1 MGIQKICLWK
11 SGVSSCH
18 GRFPGSLQGEGK
30 EKEDDDPLNGE
41 DSGDDLDDCDFEGIG
56 YELGMVEGQIC
67 SIPYELFDLPDLREI
82 LSLETWNSCLTEEER
97 FSLTAYLPD
106 MDEWTFWLTLK
117 DLFSGSDIYFGNPM
131 DTFFRRL
138 KSGFYPPN
146 ISCLRDALQFLERRK
161 YYHAIRSHHHKMV
174 QMFIDMRSLWDEC
187 DMSAGIAE
195 RLYMWR
201 TRIKCGDANA
211 NLLDLNAMP
220 NDGCLV
226 NEDVNLD
233 AIMSHLP
240 KRMKIWESIKEK
252 AYVAVASVNGMNT
265 IAPNCSTKGVLK
277 VKTAGNVSHNHN
289 QKMVV
294 GDISEQCQSVPKGLL
309 KVVPK
314 VPPVLPQVS
323 KVFSRRSQKALR
335 VGAQDLQVCTVPN
348 LPAPSYLRNA
358 GNFSGSPFLCQKV
371 SGSQTN
377 PKQSQS
383 MLIHQDSALRSHR
396 YLQNSSENR
405 SEEVDIADL
414 GKHKLFELDEDSII
428 GTKRHKFS
436 QNLRQNIDT
445 GKKGLFSY
453 PFTNQYHDGERQTRI
468 LQKECTTILPRVPE
482 AVLSSGIEGGNGMTD
497 KLIAFPNQMKNPRD
511 FEVENSEK
519 PSKPSGS
526 EHKYDITLP
535 LTYKRRKP
543 QAKSSSGFTNSRIT
557 GTDKRSDNPNESNQ
571 PLGENVKALKIKFMG
586 WENVPLNR
594 ES

>member
-1 MGIQKICLWK
+1 MGIQKICHWK

-18 GRFPGSLQGEGK
+18 GRFPGSLKGEGK
-30 EKEDDDPLNGE
+30 EKEDDPLNGA

-56 YELGMVEGQIC
+56 CELGMVEGQIC

-97 FSLTAYLPD
+97 FSLSAYLPD
-106 MDEWTFWLTLK
+106 MDEWTFWLTMK
-117 DLFSGSDIYFGNPM
+117 DLFSGSDMYFGNPT
-131 DTFFRRL
+131 DTYFNRL

-146 ISCLRDALQFLERRK
+146 ISSLRDALQFLERRK
-161 YYHAIRSHHHKMV
+161 FYHAIRSYHHKMV

-187 DMSAGIAE
+187 DMSVGIAE
-195 RLYMWR
+195 RLCMWR
-201 TRIKCGDANA
+201 TRIRCGDANA
-211 NLLDLNAMP
+211 NLLDLNSMP
-220 NDGCLV
+220 NDGCLL
-226 NEDVNLD
+226 NEDVNSD

-252 AYVAVASVNGMNT
+252 TNDAGASINGMNT

-277 VKTAGNVSHNHN
+277 VKTTGNASHSHN

-294 GDISEQCQSVPKGLL
+294 GDISEQCRSVPKGLL

-323 KVFSRRSQKALR
+323 KVFSRRSQKALH

-348 LPAPSYLRNA
+348 LLAPSYLGNA
-358 GNFSGSPFLCQKV
+358 SNFSGSSFLCQKV
-371 SGSQTN
+371 SGSQIN

-383 MLIHQDSALRSHR
+383 MLIHQDSALRSRR

-405 SEEVDIADL
+405 SKEVDIADL
-414 GKHKLFELDEDSII
+414 GKHKLFELEESII
-428 GTKRHKFS
+428 GTKRYKFG
-436 QNLRQNIDT
+436 QNSWQNIDT

-453 PFTNQYHDGERQTRI
+453 PFTDQYHEGERQTRI

-482 AVLSSGIEGGNGMTD
+482 AVSSLGIEGGMPD
-497 KLIAFPNQMKNPRD
+497 KLLAFPNQTKNPSD
-511 FEVENSEK
+511 FEVENSKK

-526 EHKYDITLP
+526 ELKYDLTLP
-535 LTYKRRKP
+535 LTYKRRKLH
-543 QAKSSSGFTNSRIT
+543 AKNTSGFTNSLIT
-557 GTDKRSDNPNESNQ
+557 GTDIRSGNLNESNQ
-571 PLGENVKALKIKFMG
+571 HLGENVKALKIKFMG
-586 WENVPLNR
+586 WENIPLNR
-594 ES
+594 ESS